1 MSRDGERERENESGD
16 GSEGAVREA
25 FPAIDR
31 IADDDLRAGVVDAW
45 TTALDE
51 TGWTL
56 AEAPWSPPVQ
66 DALDLPD
73 ERLVDHVNDVV
84 AGAEALADR
93 LEDRRPAAISRDLLL
108 AAALVHDV
116 SKLYEFDRDGRTR
129 VYDLFGHPYY
139 GIVPAAQ
146 AGLPPEVVHVVL
158 SHTSLTGAEPA
169 TLEAELVRRA
179 DEAAGAAI
187 RAGAVED
194 LRDAP

>member
-1 MSRDGERERENESGD
+1 MRRDIETE
-16 GSEGAVREA
+16 VREA
-25 FPAIDR
+25 FPAVEH
-31 IADDDLRAGVVDAW
+31 IADDDLRAGVIEAW
-45 TTALDE
+45 RTALSD

-66 DALDLPD
+66 GTLGLPD

-84 AGAEALADR
+84 ACAEALADC
-93 LEDRRPAAISRDLLL
+93 LTERRDAGLSRDLLL
-108 AAALVHDV
+108 AAALVHDLG
-116 SKLYEFDRDGRTR
+116 KLYEFDERGETR
-129 VYDLFGHPYY
+129 VHELFGHPYY
-139 GIVPAAQ
+139 GIYPAGR

-169 TLEAELVRRA
+169 TIEAELVRRA

-187 RAGAVED
+187 RAGTIDD